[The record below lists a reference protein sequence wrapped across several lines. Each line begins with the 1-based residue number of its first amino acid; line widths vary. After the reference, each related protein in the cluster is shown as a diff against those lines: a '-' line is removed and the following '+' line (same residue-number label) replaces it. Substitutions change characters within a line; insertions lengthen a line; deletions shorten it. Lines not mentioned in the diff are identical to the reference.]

1 MFCCGF
7 ANGSVVSFFCI
18 TSRTLCLPKRMSQID
33 ERAVCFSV
41 LAAIF
46 MFCVAF
52 KTSRSVLMALEWMNA
67 SGAPH
72 ALLWVLGPAKS
83 MWLCCESLLWKG
95 FASHFFVLVYVT
107 KSNWT
112 MHFGAVPYRNDWA
125 ILGRICFRSQQA
137 GLYLWLCDFG
147 DFCTAWAKGVGLG
160 RKKSV
165 INLVSHFAYSDVLS
179 CAYFARGGEKALMR
193 ISRTVPFNVWN
204 FRN

>member
-18 TSRTLCLPKRMSQID
+18 TSWTLCLPKRMSQID

-72 ALLWVLGPAKS
+72 ALLWVLGPANS
-83 MWLCCESLLWKG
+83 MWLCCESFLFVKRVRFPLFGLRHKKQLNDALWCSSVSERLSDFGQDLFSVATDGTLFMVMWFWWFLLRMGKG
-95 FASHFFVLVYVT
+95 GWVGQKKKCNKSSVALCLV
-107 KSNWT
+107 WCAF
-112 MHFGAVPYRNDWA
+112 M
-125 ILGRICFRSQQA
+125 RIFRSRR
-137 GLYLWLCDFG
+137 G
-147 DFCTAWAKGVGLG
+147 
-160 RKKSV
+160 KSV
-165 INLVSHFAYSDVLS
+165 D
-179 CAYFARGGEKALMR
+179 AYFTN
-193 ISRTVPFNVWN
+193 RTF
-204 FRN
+204 